1 MAPGA
6 MRILGVDPGSRVTG
20 YGVVERVRGTL
31 VHVAHGTIR
40 PPARAPLP
48 ERLALIARDLRAA
61 VIAYAPDRAAVECVF
76 VSVNVRSALVLG
88 QVRGVILATL
98 GEADLPVDELAPRQ
112 VKQAV
117 TGMGGADKGQVQ
129 AMVTRFLALE
139 RAPAQDACD
148 ALAVAMCRAQRS
160 RMPDRVR
167 SRRPRASLRGRP
179 TSSIQ

>member
-20 YGVVERVRGTL
+20 YGVVDRVRGTL

-48 ERLALIARDLRAA
+48 ERLARIQRDLRAA
-61 VIAYAPDRAAVECVF
+61 VIDYAPDRAAVECVF
-76 VSVNVRSALVLG
+76 VSVNARSALVLG
-88 QVRGVILATL
+88 QARGAILATL
-98 GEADLPVDELAPRQ
+98 GEADLPVDELAARA

-117 TGMGGADKGQVQ
+117 TGTGGADKDQVQ
-129 AMVTRFLALE
+129 AMVTRLLALE

-167 SRRPRASLRGRP
+167 SRRTRTALRCRP
-179 TSSIQ
+179 TGRVQ